1 MHLGNARTALLAWLD
16 ARSRGG
22 EVVLR
27 IEDLDQARCRPEFAE
42 LVRVDLDWLGLD
54 WDVETT
60 PQSRRTDAYDAAIA
74 YLTQLDAVYECFC
87 SRRDID
93 TQSAPHG
100 LTGERRYPGTCA
112 HLNSAQ
118 RSERGRTRPPALRV
132 RMGAEPVEIRDR
144 VIGPIRQRVDREVGD
159 VLVRRSDGLYAYQ
172 LAVVVDDAADGV
184 TDVVRGADLALS
196 TPRQAILAELLGL
209 SRPAY
214 AHVPL
219 MLGDDGQRLAKR
231 NGARSLAEL
240 REDGVRPAEVVGQ
253 LAASAGLIETPEP
266 LQPVDLLSLAT
277 RAPWPPA

>member
-1 MHLGNARTALLAWLD
+1 MSASAH
-16 ARSRGG
+16 G
-22 EVVLR
+22 E
-27 IEDLDQARCRPEFAE
+27 
-42 LVRVDLDWLGLD
+42 
-54 WDVETT
+54 
-60 PQSRRTDAYDAAIA
+60 S
-74 YLTQLDAVYECFC
+74 
-87 SRRDID
+87 ID

-266 LQPVDLLSLAT
+266 LQPVDLLSRRYSRTVAAGMRFPSDTPAMMTNPPTASSGAT
-277 RAPWPPA
+277 LSPRIAAATSTPTNGCRYM

>member
-1 MHLGNARTALLAWLD
+1 
-16 ARSRGG
+16 
-22 EVVLR
+22 
-27 IEDLDQARCRPEFAE
+27 
-42 LVRVDLDWLGLD
+42 
-54 WDVETT
+54 
-60 PQSRRTDAYDAAIA
+60 
-74 YLTQLDAVYECFC
+74 
-87 SRRDID
+87 
-93 TQSAPHG
+93 
-100 LTGERRYPGTCA
+100 
-112 HLNSAQ
+112 
-118 RSERGRTRPPALRV
+118 
-132 RMGAEPVEIRDR
+132 MGAEPVEIRDR